1 MVYCVMRQKLRNGVD
16 HSGRQEAMRLY
27 KPHYSLPV
35 VRIYRFKDMVYIRQ
49 ENKGCIRIG

>member
-1 MVYCVMRQKLRNGVD
+1 MRQKLRNGVD